1 MKDMKNIKTGTYFY
15 NDESYNF
22 NFGTD
27 LSIADKQS
35 FVNSVAEVVAND
47 LERTYNSILR
57 DLIFDFY
64 VIEFF
69 TDIDTTNFKNSPF
82 FVDEVEQFLEES
94 NIVEIVKANVVPT
107 LFDELNNAVD
117 KSIEYITGIHPSPIA
132 DSIASLLSTLERKIN
147 EFDMGSM
154 MDMAQK
160 LASMTG
166 ELNVDNIVKAYVESD
181 IHKGNLEEIVKAKAE
196 RTEIAENLD
205 KAIKEVNEEN
215 KTKKKS
221 TKSKSKK
228 IQKEE
233 TEDKSEKE
241 IIVGVVNEE

>member
-1 MKDMKNIKTGTYFY
+1 M
-15 NDESYNF
+15 
-22 NFGTD
+22 
-27 LSIADKQS
+27 
-35 FVNSVAEVVAND
+35 
-47 LERTYNSILR
+47 
-57 DLIFDFY
+57 
-64 VIEFF
+64 
-69 TDIDTTNFKNSPF
+69 
-82 FVDEVEQFLEES
+82 DEVEQFLEES